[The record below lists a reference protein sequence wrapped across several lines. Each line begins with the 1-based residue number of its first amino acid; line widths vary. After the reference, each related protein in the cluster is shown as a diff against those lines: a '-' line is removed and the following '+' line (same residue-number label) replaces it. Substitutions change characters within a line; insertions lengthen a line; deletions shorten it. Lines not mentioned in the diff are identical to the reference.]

1 MTHWAQSLRL
11 CTGSVGRTLLGAT
24 MQRIATVRAR
34 PSVWSAHAAAR
45 GLFVTA
51 PHPIDQDIRQ
61 ARVHPAV
68 RAIVIPPCPE
78 SLLRLQQIVA
88 APELDSTALEQL
100 ASSDVALAAAVMRL
114 ANSPL

>member
-1 MTHWAQSLRL
+1 M
-11 CTGSVGRTLLGAT
+11 
-24 MQRIATVRAR
+24 
-34 PSVWSAHAAAR
+34 
-45 GLFVTA
+45 
-51 PHPIDQDIRQ
+51 
-61 ARVHPAV
+61 HPAV

-114 ANSPL
+114 ANSPLYGLTPTREWTQHGQACMDHLQVTQDELDHRIDALHPAFEAVRF